1 MMGQDKA
8 SGGLLARGR
17 AETPG
22 RRVPQG
28 NELGEGRAGGLGF
41 FRGRWQ
47 ARGPRGLAGVF
58 WKVGRPRA
66 Q

>member
-1 MMGQDKA
+1 MGQDKP
-8 SGGLLARGR
+8 SGGVLARGR

-41 FRGRWQ
+41 F
-47 ARGPRGLAGVF
+47 
-58 WKVGRPRA
+58 
-66 Q
+66 